1 MKIES
6 NELRQKIN
14 KLHSE
19 MGFVSKS
26 AVNKIIN
33 ELEVEAKKERD
44 RLMENPPIHSH
55 GGWD

>member
-33 ELEVEAKKERD
+33 ELEVEAKKKNAID
-44 RLMENPPIHSH
+44 
-55 GGWD
+55 